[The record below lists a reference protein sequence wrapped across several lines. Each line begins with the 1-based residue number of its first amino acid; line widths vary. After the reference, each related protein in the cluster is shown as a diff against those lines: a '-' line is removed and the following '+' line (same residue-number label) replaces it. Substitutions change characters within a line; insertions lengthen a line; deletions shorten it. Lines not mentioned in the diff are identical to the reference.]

1 MEKSRIYSDE
11 SGDGQE
17 ILRAIRHSRVGIA
30 PESPLA
36 FNEEETSWSDFF
48 NGLFADILIPHF
60 IHISQLV
67 SDEYL
72 KSVIVQDEKFLDHL
86 PNKLSDRLRAGSESV
101 FAAREG
107 ARGMRF
113 LRKLQEKSSNCSFTL
128 AFVVNL
134 SGFNIPFAN
143 GIISYAFM
151 EWMAGKNRHRFPLE
165 NISECEKLFFN
176 ESEQCSAKI
185 RKVLAKY
192 LSSSQI
198 IA

>member
-11 SGDGQE
+11 SGEGQE

-67 SDEYL
+67 FDENL

-86 PNKLSDRLRAGSESV
+86 PDKLSDRLRAGSESV

-134 SGFNIPFAN
+134 SGFNIPLAN

-151 EWMAGKNRHRFPLE
+151 EWMAGKNRRGFPLE

-185 RKVLAKY
+185 TKVLAKY

>member
-17 ILRAIRHSRVGIA
+17 TLRAIRHSRVGIA

-67 SDEYL
+67 SDENL

-86 PNKLSDRLRAGSESV
+86 PDKLSDRLRAGSESV

-134 SGFNIPFAN
+134 SGFNIPLAN

-151 EWMAGKNRHRFPLE
+151 EWMAGKNRRGFPLE

-185 RKVLAKY
+185 TKVLAKY
-192 LSSSQI
+192 LSSSRI